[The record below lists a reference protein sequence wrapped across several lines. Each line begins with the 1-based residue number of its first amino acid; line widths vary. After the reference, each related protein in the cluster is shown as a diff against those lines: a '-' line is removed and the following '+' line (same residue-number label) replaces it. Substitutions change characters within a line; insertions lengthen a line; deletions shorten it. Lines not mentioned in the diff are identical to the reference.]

1 MTKLP
6 KAKTR
11 FNLETEMASP
21 VIRWLRRRGLT
32 VKSEFYLPWGVCDL
46 VGVKFD
52 PAKARRRLS
61 WGQTRAIGP
70 QIRLQIL
77 SRIPESDSGRSTTL
91 RRLER
96 DFSGQLSPERLSKEL
111 DRLKRD
117 KFVTNPKRDY
127 FQKRNGWAP
136 LHQDI
141 VAVELKLQRVSEALS
156 QAASNRAF
164 ASKSYVA
171 LPAALALRLAQS
183 RRADLFGQRG
193 IGLLA
198 VWQHKCQELI
208 RPSHKEAACHDLNQS
223 HVVER
228 FWRTRDS

>member
-1 MTKLP
+1 MIV
-6 KAKTR
+6 AAETR
-11 FNLETEMASP
+11 FRLEAEMAGS
-21 VIRWLRRRGLT
+21 VIRWLRRRGLS
-32 VKSEFYLPWGVCDL
+32 VKSEFSLPWGVCDL

-52 PAKARRRLS
+52 ADKMKRRLAC
-61 WGQTRAIGP
+61 GQVRPIGP
-70 QIRLQIL
+70 LIRLQLL

-91 RRLER
+91 RKLEK
-96 DFSGQLSPERLSKEL
+96 DFLGQISLDRLSHEL

-117 KFVTNPKRDY
+117 KFVTSPRRGS

-136 LHQDI
+136 LHQEI
-141 VAVELKLQRVSEALS
+141 VAVELKLNRVSEAVV

-171 LPAALALRLAQS
+171 LPAPLAIRLAQS
-183 RRADLFGQRG
+183 SRVIHFRERG

-198 VWQHKCQELI
+198 VWQHKCQELVEP
-208 RPSHKEAACHDLNQS
+208 RNNKAARHEVTQS